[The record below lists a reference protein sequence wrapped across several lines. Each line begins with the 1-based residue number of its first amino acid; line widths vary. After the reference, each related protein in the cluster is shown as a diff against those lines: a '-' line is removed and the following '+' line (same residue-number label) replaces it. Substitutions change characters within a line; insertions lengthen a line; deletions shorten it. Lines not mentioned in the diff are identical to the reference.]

1 MSGRPRAA
9 AARRDYALGAERAPR
24 LAVVPGMGRAL
35 IELPSGLTSS
45 LRRSRG
51 FTRGLFDA
59 IVGCLRDRGL
69 ATG

>member
-1 MSGRPRAA
+1 
-9 AARRDYALGAERAPR
+9 
-24 LAVVPGMGRAL
+24 MGRAL

-69 ATG
+69 AAG